1 MNSLPVSPEKEVVN
15 SKHAIFLFPHF
26 GAGGGGWEA
35 EFKIKLCFA
44 FNVVS

>member
-26 GAGGGGWEA
+26 GGGEGGKQGSKSI
-35 EFKIKLCFA
+35 FVLP
-44 FNVVS
+44 SM